1 MQDIFIYNSFSVV
14 DYLDQFDS
22 IFFLNNIICSN
33 TYFKNI
39 YYKYNNKYILWKNI
53 DIKYN
58 HYIYTI
64 IHDLV
69 FPYQYEYYLK
79 NNMYELTN
87 KYKMSKFILKFNND
101 IIDNYKFITLDK
113 ISDVKELYL
122 GNNNNPYYQYYNS
135 YLIKTH
141 NIKYLYDVINK
152 YDRTI
157 IFYYYDDDNKK
168 LFIIND
174 IKNNIKK
181 NINKEELKYYMSYG
195 ISNNIYKYFY
205 DLINL

>member
-1 MQDIFIYNSFSVV
+1 MQNIFIQYSFTVG

-39 YYKYNNKYILWKNI
+39 YYKYNNKYIIWKNI

-58 HYIYTI
+58 HYIYTVI
-64 IHDLV
+64 DDLV
-69 FPYQYEYYLK
+69 FPSQYEYYLK
-79 NNMYELTN
+79 NNIYELATKN
-87 KYKMSKFILKFNND
+87 KMSKFIFTFDND
-101 IIDNYKFITLDK
+101 IINNYHFITLDK

-122 GNNNNPYYQYYNS
+122 GNNDYPYYRYYNS

-141 NIKYLYDVINK
+141 NIKYLYDIINK
-152 YDRTI
+152 YNRTM
-157 IFYYYDDDNKK
+157 IFYYYDNDNKK
-168 LFIIND
+168 LFYIKD

-181 NINKEELKYYMSYG
+181 NINKEEIKNYLCYG
-195 ISNNIYKYFY
+195 FSNKVYQSFYNIIS
-205 DLINL
+205 

>member
-1 MQDIFIYNSFSVV
+1 MQNIFIYNSFSVV
-14 DYLDQFDS
+14 DYLDNFDS

-58 HYIYTI
+58 HYIYTVI
-64 IHDLV
+64 YDLV
-69 FPYQYEYYLK
+69 FPSQYEYYIK
-79 NNMYELTN
+79 NNIDN
-87 KYKMSKFILKFNND
+87 KYKMSKFILKFDNEIINN
-101 IIDNYKFITLDK
+101 YHFITLDK

-122 GNNNNPYYQYYNS
+122 GNNDYPYYQYYNS

-141 NIKYLYDVINK
+141 NIKYLYDIINK
-152 YDRTI
+152 YNRTI
-157 IFYYYDDDNKK
+157 IFYYYDNDNKK
-168 LFIIND
+168 LFFISD

-181 NINKEELKYYMSYG
+181 NINKEEIKKYLCYSF
-195 ISNNIYKYFY
+195 SNKVYQSFYNI
-205 DLINL
+205 IT